1 MDTKLSSRDL
11 VVKDNRLI
19 EASYRLDLAEQ
30 RLVLLA
36 IAEARESGEK
46 VTAETWLEVSAK
58 VYVDTFGLSR
68 TTGYKVLKQA
78 ADNLFNRWMQL
89 RGIDGRTGKEVLVKT
104 RWVSACM
111 YVDQAALVRLQIAPV
126 VIPYISNLESRFTA
140 YQLKNVSQMT
150 SFYAI
155 RLYELLAQYK
165 TIGTR
170 SIDLIELK
178 DFLGATEKAYER
190 MDNFKKKVLDLSVNQ
205 VNQFTD
211 LMVSYETLKSGRS
224 ISGYTFQ
231 IQCKEKSKSVIQSR
245 PTATTENTKRP
256 VLSTEISLGE
266 RALLRKIVE
275 KTGRSESDILT
286 EARTLSRAHDD
297 VLIALDGILRNLSK

>member
-1 MDTKLSSRDL
+1 MDIKLSSRDL
-11 VVKDNRLI
+11 IVKDNRLI

-46 VTAETWLEVSAK
+46 VTADTWLEVSAK
-58 VYVDTFGLSR
+58 TYVDTFGLSR

-89 RGIDGRTGKEVLVKT
+89 RGVDGRTGKEVLVKT

-111 YVDQAALVRLQIAPV
+111 YVDQAALVRLQIAPI

-170 SIDLIELK
+170 SIDLSELK
-178 DFLGATEKAYER
+178 DFLGATEKAYQR

-211 LMVSYETLKSGRS
+211 LIVSYEALKLGRS

-231 IQCKEKSKSVIQSR
+231 IQCKEKSKSAIQSK
-245 PTATTENTKRP
+245 PTESPKRP
-256 VLSTEISLGE
+256 VLSTQISLGE
-266 RALLRKIVE
+266 RSLLRQLVE
-275 KTGRSESDILT
+275 KTGRSEGDVLA
-286 EARTLSRAHDD
+286 EAKSLSNAHDD
-297 VLIALDGILRNLSK
+297 ILIALDGMLKSVAK

>member
-1 MDTKLSSRDL
+1 MSSKDL
-11 VVKDNRLI
+11 IVKDNRLI

-58 VYVDTFGLSR
+58 TYVDTFGLSR

-165 TIGTR
+165 TISTR
-170 SIDLIELK
+170 SIDLVELK
-178 DFLGATEKAYER
+178 EFLGATEKAYER

-211 LMVSYETLKSGRS
+211 LMISYESVKSGRS
-224 ISGYTFQ
+224 ISGYIFK
-231 IQCKEKSKSVIQSR
+231 IQCKDSAKSTIK
-245 PTATTENTKRP
+245 PKLTTSAENSKRP

-266 RALLRKIVE
+266 RSLLRQLVK
-275 KTGRSESDILT
+275 KTGRSEDDLLT
-286 EARTLSRAHDD
+286 EAKALALSNKHDD
-297 VLIALDGILRNLSK
+297 ILIALDSMMKQSNN

>member
-1 MDTKLSSRDL
+1 MDAKLSSRDL

-58 VYVDTFGLSR
+58 NYVDTFGLSR

-165 TIGTR
+165 MIGTR

-211 LMVSYETLKSGRS
+211 LMVSYEALKSGRS

-231 IQCKEKSKSVIQSR
+231 IECKEKPKSAIQSN
-245 PTATTENTKRP
+245 PTVPTESAKRP

-275 KTGRSESDILT
+275 KTGRSERDILT
-286 EARTLSRAHDD
+286 EARALSNAHDD
-297 VLIALDGILRNLSK
+297 VLIALDGMLRGLQN